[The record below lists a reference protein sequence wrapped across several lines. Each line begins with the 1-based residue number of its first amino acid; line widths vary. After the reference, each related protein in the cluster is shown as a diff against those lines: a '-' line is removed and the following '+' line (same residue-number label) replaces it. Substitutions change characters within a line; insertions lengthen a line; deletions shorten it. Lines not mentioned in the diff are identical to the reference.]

1 MTTIWVV
8 FFYLND
14 DHDPGGFSK
23 SRMIWVVFSV
33 SQWFGWCLSICT
45 MTMIRMGFFF
55 FKSQQWSVFYYY
67 LNDDHDPGDVFLS
80 QQWSGCVCFSISTM
94 PTIWVHH
101 LPQPWQW
108 SGWCFPISTMA
119 TMFGWRVSVWL
130 SNDYREFYGH
140 FPPHVAT
147 ASMILQGFPVSS
159 MTIILHQIRNR
170 SRMKS

>member
-14 DHDPGGFSK
+14 DHDPGG
-23 SRMIWVVFSV
+23 V
-33 SQWFGWCLSICT
+33 SLSQEWSGWCFLSHSDLGGVFLSV
-45 MTMIRMGFFF
+45 RWPWSGWVFF